1 MTLPKDLLPSIS
13 RQMPQHSRLAKK
25 EKNEIR
31 QNKYKTNER
40 DRTSG
45 VFYWSIGTAV

>member
-25 EKNEIR
+25 EKIAIR
-31 QNKYKTNER
+31 QNMTKQTKEIEP
-40 DRTSG
+40 
-45 VFYWSIGTAV
+45 VVC